1 MSNFKMP
8 IVGFTPPP
16 NGHLEIDHVCSE
28 VGQDFRTVE
37 RYTEYKECGFSEI
50 LFAGEDKYQGED
62 FAASDLKMML
72 DNAEK
77 SGLKAIVFD
86 ERIIS
91 LTFHCNSSVIEE
103 RFGGDEKAF
112 HTYVKEC
119 LAPYRDHPAF
129 YGVSI
134 LDEPRV
140 SKANVIRE
148 TVSAI
153 RAAVPD
159 AFVHTC
165 FLPCIQDLGL
175 APGAF
180 GEGFATVWE
189 SYRNYIDQMSK
200 TGLGY
205 FGYDAYPF
213 GMWEG
218 KNVICP
224 KFIRNMQ
231 EAALGSQKNGVPFH
245 MTIQSFSSGEF
256 DEIRR
261 VDESDLN
268 WQANMA
274 MGFACKKIYYFTYWR
289 FTTRTGFNNTSAI
302 IDDDG
307 SRTIYGEAQ
316 RNNALIQKT
325 FRYIADCQYVCSE
338 RFGNAHDNPAT
349 EELMTSDTGFA
360 ESCTADAV
368 ILCNK
373 LQRKNGQNVYMI
385 LNLRDSFEK
394 SINRVTLR
402 LKKKKDLYTV
412 IVDGEEV
419 SLPAENG
426 TICLDLKPGEAVW
439 FTDVD

>member
-1 MSNFKMP
+1 MSTDKMH
-8 IVGFTPPP
+8 IVGFTAPP
-16 NGHLEIDHVCSE
+16 NGMLEIDHVFSS

-37 RYTEYKECGFSEI
+37 RYTEYRECGFTEL
-50 LFAGEDKYQGED
+50 LFSGEDKYQGED
-62 FAASDLKMML
+62 FGTSDLKRML
-72 DNAEK
+72 DNAHK

-86 ERIIS
+86 ERIMA
-91 LTFHCNSSVIEE
+91 LTVQGKNSAVEE
-103 RFGGDEKAF
+103 FYGGDKKAF
-112 HTYVKEC
+112 YADVAKY
-119 LAPYRDHPAF
+119 LSAYQSHPAF
-129 YGVSI
+129 YGVAI
-134 LDEPRV
+134 TDEPQV
-140 SKANVIRE
+140 HKAGVIAE
-148 TVSAI
+148 VVSAI
-153 RAAVPD
+153 KAAAPE

-180 GEGFATVWE
+180 GEGFGTVWE
-189 SYRNYIDQMSK
+189 SYGNYIDKMSA

-231 EAALGSQKNGVPFH
+231 EAALGSQRNGVPFH

-289 FTTRTGFNNTSAI
+289 FTTRTKFGNTSAI

-307 SRTIYGEAQ
+307 TRTIYDEAQ
-316 RNNALIQKT
+316 RNNALIQRT
-325 FRYIADCQYVCSE
+325 FRHINDCEYVCSQLL
-338 RFGNAHDNPAT
+338 GTGHDNPAT
-349 EELMTSDTGFA
+349 QELICQDVGAVERF
-360 ESCTADAV
+360 TADAV
-368 ILCNK
+368 VLCNK
-373 LQRKNGQNVYMI
+373 LRGKNGSVYMF
-385 LNLRDSFEK
+385 LNIRDPYEK
-394 SINRVTLR
+394 FVNRVTLQF
-402 LKKKKDLYTV
+402 KNKKDSYKV
-412 IVDGEEV
+412 VADGELMK
-419 SLPAENG
+419 LPAENG
-426 TICLDLKPGEAVW
+426 RVSLNLKPGEAVW
-439 FTDVD
+439 FTDLD